1 MFFIAEDMEES
12 VDENTPQKLSFAF
25 YNSEILFLFL
35 SFEKEN
41 SIIPCYV
48 YAPVLVQRF
57 QLFSLGISFL
67 QFEMDDNLVYKNQQ
81 LERINQTEK
90 GGYH

>member
-1 MFFIAEDMEES
+1 MEES

-25 YNSEILFLFL
+25 YNSEIFFLFL

-41 SIIPCYV
+41 SIIPRYV
-48 YAPVLVQRF
+48 YAPVLVLVQRF
-57 QLFSLGISFL
+57 QLFSLGISLL